1 MAELFE
7 ATSERLTY
15 KAYSSAVIDPSTAA
29 VSASDPATSGGQI
42 LRHVSHSF
50 SLAKDL
56 YTEDEVRTDKQ
67 RPMEKH
73 GTRRVQ
79 ATINGLLSTLTQADL
94 FEAAMGGD
102 WSVSAV
108 TANQSDMTSV
118 SADNST
124 SKFTFAGGD
133 PVTKGFRVGDILRF
147 TNLSDSDNNSKNFV
161 ILAFG
166 GSSNR
171 QVTVYPA
178 PDTMTADSAF
188 SVTTVG
194 RSLYMPAS
202 AHVKRKF
209 AFEVY
214 NSDGD
219 IARLFTEGRIA
230 GFEVQAAPNQN
241 ARVNFNGLWR
251 DREVYDASS
260 APFFTSPTA
269 ETTTEVISSM
279 DGLLRM
285 NGQTVAIVTGL
296 NFSFNR
302 APSAPAQIHSQG
314 LTAGI
319 LLANAVVTGDF
330 TVFLQDRTFLDAFD
344 DATEFELLAY
354 FPDSQAA
361 AAGAVVFYLPRIKIN
376 SNTETTVDGAKALQ
390 CGFTAARY
398 FGAAPGVVS
407 SVMRIVDTAVT

>member
-7 ATSERLTY
+7 ATSERLSY
-15 KAYSSAVIDPSTAA
+15 KLYSSAVIDPSTAA

-50 SLAKDL
+50 SLAKDM

-79 ATINGLLSTLTQADL
+79 ASINGLLSTLTQSDL
-94 FEAAMGGD
+94 FEAALGGD
-102 WSVSAV
+102 WSGSAI
-108 TANQSDMTSV
+108 TSDQATLTSAA
-118 SADNST
+118 ADNAT

-133 PVTKGFRVGDILRF
+133 PVAAGFRVGDIVRF
-147 TNLSDSDNNSKNFV
+147 GGLSDTDNNSRNFV
-161 ILAFG
+161 ALAFG
-166 GSSNR
+166 GTSNR
-171 QVTVYPA
+171 EMTVYPA
-178 PDTMTADSAF
+178 PDSMSADTSF
-188 SVTTVG
+188 TITTVG
-194 RSLYMPAS
+194 RSLFMPAS
-202 AHVKRKF
+202 AHVKRKL

-230 GFEVQAAPNQN
+230 GFELQAAPNQN

-251 DREVYDASS
+251 DREVYDGGN
-260 APFFTSPTA
+260 APFFASPTA

-285 NGQTVAIVTGL
+285 NGQTAAIVTGL
-296 NFSFNR
+296 NITFNR
-302 APSAPAQIHSQG
+302 APTAPAQIHSAG

-354 FPDSQAA
+354 FPDSQANT
-361 AAGAVVFYLPRIKIN
+361 AGAVVFYLPRIKIN

-398 FGAAPGVVS
+398 FGSAPGVVS